1 MSKEIT
7 INKQTLQ
14 VKQYNGKNVVTFKDI
29 DLCHERPEGTAKR
42 NFNANKRH
50 FIEGTDYF
58 KVCADEIRTHKIMD
72 ISSKTREDITLI
84 TESGYYMIVKSFTD
98 ELSWV
103 VQRELVNTYFKYKE
117 EPVTLV
123 TQTPYEYFE
132 KTWKGEPVLTAKDI
146 QHMTGFFRTT
156 VVSWMKTYGTILK
169 DYYALTGKELMNFKV
184 ENPRIGKSVHSLYV
198 ITKAGFNSLCS
209 AYGIKTDEPKC
220 FELPKVEKTFTE
232 EVAEIKEKLVA
243 INVLLDRLMD
253 MKRQIDNETT
263 LKARQSIS
271 DKYSESFLKTVNNL
285 GMLVSVD
292 ISALDRTYF
301 RVSG

>member
-14 VKQYNGKNVVTFKDI
+14 VKQYNGQNVVTFKDI

-72 ISSKTREDITLI
+72 ISAKTREDVTLI

-117 EPVTLV
+117 EPAALV
-123 TQTPYEYFE
+123 PQKPYEYFD
-132 KTWKGEPVLTAKDI
+132 KTWKGEPVLTTKDI
-146 QHMTGFFRTT
+146 QYMTGIFRTT
-156 VVSWMKTYGTILK
+156 VVSWMKSKGTILL
-169 DYYALTGKELMNFKV
+169 DYCVLTGKELMKFKA
-184 ENPRIGKSVHSLYV
+184 ENPRIGKSTHSLYV
-198 ITKAGFNSLCS
+198 ITKDGFNSLCR

-220 FELPKVEKTFTE
+220 FEPKMAEKTFSE
-232 EVAEIKEKLVA
+232 EVAGIKEKLVA
-243 INVLLDRLMD
+243 INVILDRLTE
-253 MKRQIDNETT
+253 MKRRSENKTIS
-263 LKARQSIS
+263 QSNKSVS

-292 ISALDRTYF
+292 ISVLEKVYF